1 VLTAFF
7 VEMLCIMARKKS
19 DINIHNFNRKSYR
32 MPRYIQKY
40 NIQLFEK
47 NFFEIQEQIA
57 KTKKKLQ
64 YLVKGIQKQNI
75 MNSHFPVYTNIQIHS
90 SALL

>member
-1 VLTAFF
+1 MAFF

-32 MPRYIQKY
+32 MSRYIQRF

-47 NFFEIQEQIA
+47 IFFEIKEQIV
-57 KTKKKLQ
+57 KTK
-64 YLVKGIQKQNI
+64 QKN
-75 MNSHFPVYTNIQIHS
+75 FYT
-90 SALL
+90 